1 MCAQLLSRVQLFV
14 VPKTVACQAPL
25 SMGFPKADYWN
36 ELLLP
41 SPGDLPKIGIKP
53 TFLALADVFFT
64 TWEGFWV
71 LDMPIFRTAYQ
82 EKLIIA
88 LVVVMKIV

>member
-1 MCAQLLSRVQLFV
+1 
-14 VPKTVACQAPL
+14 
-25 SMGFPKADYWN
+25 MGFPKADYWN
-36 ELLLP
+36 ELPFP
-41 SPGDLPKIGIKP
+41 SPGDLPKTGIKP

-64 TWEGFWV
+64 TWEAFWV
-71 LDMPIFRTAYQ
+71 LDMPIFRTSYQ